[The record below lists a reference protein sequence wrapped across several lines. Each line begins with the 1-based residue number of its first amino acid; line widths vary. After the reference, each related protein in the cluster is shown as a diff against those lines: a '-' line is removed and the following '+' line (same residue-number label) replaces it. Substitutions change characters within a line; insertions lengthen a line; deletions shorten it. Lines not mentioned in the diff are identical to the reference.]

1 VAAYIARESLH
12 ILITQ
17 GKMRYL
23 YTTNLNKTELQK
35 IMTPHPHA
43 TPAFRVA
50 PLPALANPKRKKC
63 LSTAKKIAPHG
74 PKLAGGSG

>member
-23 YTTNLNKTELQK
+23 YTTNLNKTEPTK
-35 IMTPHPHA
+35 NNDTP
-43 TPAFRVA
+43 TRTQRRLF
-50 PLPALANPKRKKC
+50 ALHHCQHWPIQNVKNDYQQQRK
-63 LSTAKKIAPHG
+63 LR
-74 PKLAGGSG
+74 GGS